1 MAGGPPGPS
10 PRSPRPSPRPSLP
23 RPLPPL
29 PLGHPKSRNHRP
41 RVRQWTCRY
50 KDLQRRIGRESAIVR
65 RRRRGAESRLD
76 FRREVLV
83 SLREGLLLLLE
94 GLHPDREGLLVLLEL
109 FLQRLA
115 IVLPDEQHPDALVHR
130 RIVLD
135 LAQFLQG
142 PFDLAQLRLE
152 LDALAAEDLELV
164 LQLLVLGDLVLKL
177 RGNVLHAFTSW
188 RTRAATPAQ
197 RRYELTAARSAPL
210 PSAPIVRGSRPAR
223 RGRPAGED
231 VAASAARP
239 DARRFPAD
247 RDRGAPRTRVPPF
260 QALLDFLDP
269 AADSHTVAGA
279 ETGDDACLSRATGHG
294 GSQED

>member
-1 MAGGPPGPS
+1 MAAGPPGPS

-50 KDLQRRIGRESAIVR
+50 KDLQRPIRRESAVVR
-65 RRRRGAESRLD
+65 RRRCGAESRLD

-115 IVLPDEQHPDALVHR
+115 IVLPDEQHPDARVHR

-142 PFDLAQLRLE
+142 PSISRSFAS
-152 LDALAAEDLELV
+152 
-164 LQLLVLGDLVLKL
+164 
-177 RGNVLHAFTSW
+177 SW
-188 RTRAATPAQ
+188 TRW
-197 RRYELTAARSAPL
+197 L
-210 PSAPIVRGSRPAR
+210 
-223 RGRPAGED
+223 
-231 VAASAARP
+231 
-239 DARRFPAD
+239 
-247 RDRGAPRTRVPPF
+247 PRTWRWF
-260 QALLDFLDP
+260 CSCWYWAIWF
-269 AADSHTVAGA
+269 
-279 ETGDDACLSRATGHG
+279 
-294 GSQED
+294 